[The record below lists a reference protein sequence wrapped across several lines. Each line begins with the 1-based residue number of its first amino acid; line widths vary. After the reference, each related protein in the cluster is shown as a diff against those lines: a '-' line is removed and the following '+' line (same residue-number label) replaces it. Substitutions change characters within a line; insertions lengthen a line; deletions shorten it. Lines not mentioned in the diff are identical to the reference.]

1 MKNGFLVQGGAARQS
16 LLNYISLLF
25 GDYMIQNPIAK
36 SELLDLIYPIGSV
49 YINVQNVS
57 PEDFLGG
64 VWEQIQGKFLLAMQN
79 GRYTA
84 GETGGEETHTL
95 TVDEL
100 PSHYHN
106 APLPNNNNQNE
117 KTTGYGAYLTNVE
130 WFDGGSDLS
139 VAGDFSI
146 RFENMPQDVYTGGN
160 QPHNNMPPY
169 LVVYMWQR
177 TE

>member
-64 VWEQIQGKFLLAMQN
+64 VWEQIQGRFLLAMQN

-84 GETGGEETHTL
+84 GDTGGEETHTL

-106 APLPNNNNQNE
+106 APLPNQNNNQF
-117 KTTGYGAYLTNVE
+117 KLTHYGAYFTNVNCY
-130 WFDGGSDLS
+130 DGNGDVYVANDGS
-139 VAGDFSI
+139 AA
-146 RFENMPQDVYTGGN
+146 FENMPDYVYTGGN

>member
-1 MKNGFLVQGGAARQS
+1 
-16 LLNYISLLF
+16 
-25 GDYMIQNPIAK
+25 MIQNPIAK

-79 GRYTA
+79 GHYTA

-95 TVDEL
+95 TIDEI
-100 PSHYHN
+100 PSHNHMVPGSTDETQYPAGH
-106 APLPNNNNQNE
+106 
-117 KTTGYGAYLTNVE
+117 GLTY
-130 WFDGGSDLS
+130 SDHTK
-139 VAGDFSI
+139 VWMGTM
-146 RFENMPQDVYTGGN
+146 ETGGT

>member
-1 MKNGFLVQGGAARQS
+1 
-16 LLNYISLLF
+16 
-25 GDYMIQNPIAK
+25 MIQNPIAK

-64 VWEQIQGKFLLAMQN
+64 VWEQIQGKFLLATQN

-95 TVDEL
+95 TIDEI
-100 PSHYHN
+100 PSHNHMVPGSTDETQYPAGHG
-106 APLPNNNNQNE
+106 L
-117 KTTGYGAYLTNVE
+117 TYSDHTNVWMGTME
-130 WFDGGSDLS
+130 
-139 VAGDFSI
+139 
-146 RFENMPQDVYTGGN
+146 TGGTK
-160 QPHNNMPPY
+160 PHNNMPPY

>member
-57 PEDFLGG
+57 PENFIGG
-64 VWEQIQGKFLLAMQN
+64 VWEQIQGRFLLAMQN

-84 GETGGEETHTL
+84 GDTGGEETHTL
-95 TVDEL
+95 LISEMPTHRHGVYINNGGETVSQEAIEE
-100 PSHYHN
+100 S
-106 APLPNNNNQNE
+106 
-117 KTTGYGAYLTNVE
+117 AYS
-130 WFDGGSDLS
+130 WMQDGGQTSPALS
-139 VAGDFSI
+139 IEEFV
-146 RFENMPQDVYTGGN
+146 GGN